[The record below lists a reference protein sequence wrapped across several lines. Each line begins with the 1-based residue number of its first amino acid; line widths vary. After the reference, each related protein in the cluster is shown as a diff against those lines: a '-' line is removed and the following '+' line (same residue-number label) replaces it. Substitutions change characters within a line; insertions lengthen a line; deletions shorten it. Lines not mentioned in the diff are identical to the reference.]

1 MRGEAMQME
10 MQTRVRTQEEKRKQK
25 NKIMKKKRI
34 TDQIETKNN
43 MADNNVDKEDE

>member
-10 MQTRVRTQEEKRKQK
+10 IQTRIRIYEDEEKQK

-43 MADNNVDKEDE
+43 MADNSVDKE

>member
-10 MQTRVRTQEEKRKQK
+10 MQTRIRTQEEEKQK

-43 MADNNVDKEDE
+43 MADNSADKEGE

>member
-10 MQTRVRTQEEKRKQK
+10 MQTRIRIQEEEKQK

-43 MADNNVDKEDE
+43 MADNSVDKEGE

>member
-10 MQTRVRTQEEKRKQK
+10 MQTRIRTQEEEKQK

-43 MADNNVDKEDE
+43 MADNSVDKEGE